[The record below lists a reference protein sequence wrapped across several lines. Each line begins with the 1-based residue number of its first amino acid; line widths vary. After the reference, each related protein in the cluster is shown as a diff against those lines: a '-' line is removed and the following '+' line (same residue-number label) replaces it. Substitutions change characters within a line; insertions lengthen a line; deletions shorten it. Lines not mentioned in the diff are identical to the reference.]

1 MLLAHKIELRPNP
14 EQEQFLLQSVG
25 IRRFTYNSLLAF
37 FKEDGV
43 KYSKATAGL
52 KLKELKAEFPW
63 LSDVSSR
70 TSRNVIDDLDAA
82 FKRFFRNVKAK
93 KKPGFPKFK
102 KKGIGDSFSV
112 REQEKFSIC
121 GHELRIE
128 KLKSKIKMRQ
138 ECRLIGT
145 PKQCTISYRAGKW
158 FASILVDCTET
169 PWKPIDSS
177 LRKPSVGV
185 DVGIKSL
192 AVLSDGTVIGASQ
205 PLKKKLK
212 TLAKLQKKLAR
223 QKIGSNRRADTK
235 RKIQRLHY
243 FVTEQRKAILHNLT
257 DHLTR
262 NFDRICIEDL
272 NVAGMVKNRKLAR
285 AISDVGFGE
294 FSRQL
299 EYKSFFRGCELVKAD
314 RFFPST
320 KMCSQCGCLHDMP
333 LSKRTMECDCGLSLD
348 RDENAAINLANY
360 QSPTRLS
367 GLKLHRRDL

>member
-82 FKRFFRNVKAK
+82 FKRFFKNVKAK

-102 KKGIGDSFSV
+102 KKGVRDSFSV

-128 KLKSKIKMRQ
+128 KLRTKIKMRQ
-138 ECRLIGT
+138 ECRLVGT

-185 DVGIKSL
+185 DSWY
-192 AVLSDGTVIGASQ
+192 
-205 PLKKKLK
+205 
-212 TLAKLQKKLAR
+212 
-223 QKIGSNRRADTK
+223 KIS
-235 RKIQRLHY
+235 
-243 FVTEQRKAILHNLT
+243 
-257 DHLTR
+257 
-262 NFDRICIEDL
+262 C
-272 NVAGMVKNRKLAR
+272 
-285 AISDVGFGE
+285 
-294 FSRQL
+294 
-299 EYKSFFRGCELVKAD
+299 
-314 RFFPST
+314 
-320 KMCSQCGCLHDMP
+320 CSQRWNGYRCKPTFEKEAEEAGKTPEETC
-333 LSKRTMECDCGLSLD
+333 TA
-348 RDENAAINLANY
+348 ENR
-360 QSPTRLS
+360 QQQTGR
-367 GLKLHRRDL
+367 H